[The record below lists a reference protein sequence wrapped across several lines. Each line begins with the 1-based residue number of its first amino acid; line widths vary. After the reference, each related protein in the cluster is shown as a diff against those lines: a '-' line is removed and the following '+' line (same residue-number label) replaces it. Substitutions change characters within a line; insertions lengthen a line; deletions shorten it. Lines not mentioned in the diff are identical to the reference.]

1 VHAPYAGPY
10 AGRTANRYHHTRNFD
25 YSGYHSH
32 HGMCARRLPTAYGPS
47 RPDSRVRSLF
57 LECSVRLPGY
67 GRTGT
72 PVNDVEDY
80 PLVVD

>member
-1 VHAPYAGPY
+1 
-10 AGRTANRYHHTRNFD
+10 
-25 YSGYHSH
+25 
-32 HGMCARRLPTAYGPS
+32 MCARRLPTAYGPS